1 MIKGTGYKRSL
12 RPKGLRLQG
21 TVILA
26 AYLIVVALF
35 ILPTVYAQ
43 NACPTQSTNPRA
55 GGLISAPTVSTK
67 FSNTTGNCVIDL
79 KAAFVSYKIPTYEDL
94 KSLYYT
100 QSKAAKTSTATANQG
115 TLRSLLNSYDI
126 VLVNGN
132 VDINSP
138 LGGPSKT
145 AAVIFVD
152 GDLTFNSNFGDASS
166 GIVFVVK
173 GYVSITQ
180 TVTQIYSVII
190 SSDKI
195 YTAGYP
201 CTTNSTVAN
210 TLTIYGSLIS
220 LSPGKI
226 VFCRS
231 LTDNTVAAEK
241 IVHQPKYVVILRDLF
256 ADTLQRWSE
265 VQ

>member
-1 MIKGTGYKRSL
+1 MYNVKFTIF
-12 RPKGLRLQG
+12 
-21 TVILA
+21 LA
-26 AYLIVVALF
+26 ALF
-35 ILPTVYAQ
+35 ILVALLVLQPTTYNPPTAYAQ
-43 NACPTQSTNPRA
+43 NTCPVQSTNPRA
-55 GGLISAPTVSTK
+55 EGLISAPSVSRQ

-100 QSKAAKTSTATANQG
+100 QSKATKISAATANQG
-115 TLRSLLNSYDI
+115 TLRSLLNSYDVI
-126 VLVNGN
+126 LVTGN
-132 VDINSP
+132 ADINAP
-138 LGGPSKT
+138 LGGAAKT

-152 GDLTFNSNFGDASS
+152 GDLTFNSNFGDVNS

-180 TVTQIYSVII
+180 NVTQIYSVII

-201 CTTNSTVAN
+201 CTTNSTTAN

-231 LTDNTVAAEK
+231 LADNTMAAEK
-241 IVHQPKYVVILRDLF
+241 IIQQPKYLVILRNLY
-256 ADTLQRWSE
+256 ADTLQKWSE
-265 VQ
+265 IP